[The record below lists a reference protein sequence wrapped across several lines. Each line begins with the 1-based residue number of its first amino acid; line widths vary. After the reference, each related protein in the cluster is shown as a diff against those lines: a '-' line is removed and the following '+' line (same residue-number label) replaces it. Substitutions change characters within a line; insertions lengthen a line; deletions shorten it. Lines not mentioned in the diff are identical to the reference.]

1 MAGATRWRGLE
12 TLGYA
17 GDREDS
23 SVRLTPISGYY
34 IILYILTGR
43 VRIMETRQ
51 VVLEGASLKAL
62 MDIATELREQR
73 YTIRETNRQL
83 EKLAEAIKALPLAK
97 GG

>member
-1 MAGATRWRGLE
+1 M
-12 TLGYA
+12 
-17 GDREDS
+17 
-23 SVRLTPISGYY
+23 TPISGYY

-51 VVLEGASLKAL
+51 VVEVVAMSQRCEKAL
-62 MDIATELREQR
+62 VDIATELREQR

-97 GG
+97 VG

>member
-1 MAGATRWRGLE
+1 M
-12 TLGYA
+12 
-17 GDREDS
+17 
-23 SVRLTPISGYY
+23 TPISGYY

-83 EKLAEAIKALPLAK
+83 EKLAEAIKALPLAR

>member
-1 MAGATRWRGLE
+1 M
-12 TLGYA
+12 
-17 GDREDS
+17 
-23 SVRLTPISGYY
+23 TPISGYY

-73 YTIRETNRQL
+73 YTMRETNCHIMETNRQL
-83 EKLAEAIKALPLAK
+83 GKLVEVIKLAQVRSN
-97 GG
+97 

>member
-1 MAGATRWRGLE
+1 
-12 TLGYA
+12 
-17 GDREDS
+17 
-23 SVRLTPISGYY
+23 LTPISGYY

-73 YTIRETNRQL
+73 YTMRETNCHIMETNRQL
-83 EKLAEAIKALPLAK
+83 GKLVEVIKLAQVRSN
-97 GG
+97 

>member
-1 MAGATRWRGLE
+1 M
-12 TLGYA
+12 
-17 GDREDS
+17 
-23 SVRLTPISGYY
+23 TPISGYY

-73 YTIRETNRQL
+73 YTIRETNCHIMEINRQL
-83 EKLAEAIKALPLAK
+83 GILVEAIKALPLAR

>member
-1 MAGATRWRGLE
+1 M
-12 TLGYA
+12 
-17 GDREDS
+17 
-23 SVRLTPISGYY
+23 TPISGYY

>member
-1 MAGATRWRGLE
+1 M
-12 TLGYA
+12 
-17 GDREDS
+17 
-23 SVRLTPISGYY
+23 SGYY

>member
-1 MAGATRWRGLE
+1 M
-12 TLGYA
+12 
-17 GDREDS
+17 
-23 SVRLTPISGYY
+23 TPISGYY

-73 YTIRETNRQL
+73 YTMRETNCHIMETNRQL
-83 EKLAEAIKALPLAK
+83 GKLVEVIKLASGKVF
-97 GG
+97 

>member
-1 MAGATRWRGLE
+1 M
-12 TLGYA
+12 
-17 GDREDS
+17 
-23 SVRLTPISGYY
+23 TPISGYY

-73 YTIRETNRQL
+73 YTMRETNCHIMETNRQL
-83 EKLAEAIKALPLAK
+83 GILVEVIKLASGKVF
-97 GG
+97 

>member
-1 MAGATRWRGLE
+1 M
-12 TLGYA
+12 
-17 GDREDS
+17 
-23 SVRLTPISGYY
+23 TPISGYY

-83 EKLAEAIKALPLAK
+83 EKLAEAIKALPLARV
-97 GG
+97 G

>member
-1 MAGATRWRGLE
+1 M
-12 TLGYA
+12 
-17 GDREDS
+17 
-23 SVRLTPISGYY
+23 TPISGYY

-73 YTIRETNRQL
+73 YTMRETNCHIMETNRQL
-83 EKLAEAIKALPLAK
+83 GILVEAIKALPLAR

>member
-1 MAGATRWRGLE
+1 
-12 TLGYA
+12 
-17 GDREDS
+17 
-23 SVRLTPISGYY
+23 LTPISGYY

-73 YTIRETNRQL
+73 YTMRETNCHLNRIVDLLTTQAKAT
-83 EKLAEAIKALPLAK
+83 KLASGKE
-97 GG
+97 